1 MRSPIASRR
10 RSTAKAG
17 FAVACSLGLALVG
30 CGGGSIDAAGG
41 EGAGDDGVVTETT
54 TITGDGAEAG
64 PNPTTAPE
72 TTTVTT
78 TPGGGN
84 GRAWDGGDGDGG
96 ANCGVDED
104 AAILDESIA
113 KVDGPASGDY
123 WDLVETNYDPCG
135 ELTYALYQQMPQG
148 NSQFATK
155 ILMFHDGD
163 YLGVDST
170 KPQQGQIVGEGDGWF
185 EVKYKDW
192 EALMESGEPNAAAPK
207 YTRTLTFEWNDS
219 AGKVDV
225 DGEFPNTGL

>member
-30 CGGGSIDAAGG
+30 CGGGSNDAAGG
-41 EGAGDDGVVTETT
+41 EGAGGDGVVTETT
-54 TITGDGAEAG
+54 TITGDGTEAG

-78 TPGGGN
+78 TT
-84 GRAWDGGDGDGG
+84 GG

-155 ILMFHDGD
+155 ILMFHGGD

-219 AGKVDV
+219 AGKVAV